1 MEEEI
6 WVEVFPSSKKE
17 KVEKKNKKYIV
28 YVKEE
33 PKEGKANKRVKEL
46 LAQFLMVPEEK
57 VILIYGHRK
66 RKKRYR
72 IIKSN

>member
-17 KVEKKNKKYIV
+17 KVEIKKGKYVV

-33 PKEGKANKRVKEL
+33 AKEGKANKRVKEL
-46 LAQFLMVPEEK
+46 LAEVFTVPKEK
-57 VILIYGHRK
+57 VILIYGHKK